1 MDKVGPFNL
10 TWLCSVSKEE
20 KLRRRK
26 EGDHVAYIHMCV
38 CVCVCNML
46 VADLCH

>member
-1 MDKVGPFNL
+1 MDKVGPFSL

-26 EGDHVAYIHMCV
+26 EGDHVSIHTRVCMCV
-38 CVCVCNML
+38 CVCMCM
-46 VADLCH
+46 